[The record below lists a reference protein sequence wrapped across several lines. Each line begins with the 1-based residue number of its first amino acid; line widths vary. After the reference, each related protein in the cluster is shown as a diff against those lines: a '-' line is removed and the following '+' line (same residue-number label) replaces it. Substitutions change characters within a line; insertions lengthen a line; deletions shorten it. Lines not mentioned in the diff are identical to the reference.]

1 MNYISR
7 KNGLDIFISPISATR
22 YWRIIIDNGSFY
34 LRSLVYKNIW
44 PYRKVMESDILKSDL
59 PFSGI
64 YSIKKGVTDTV
75 IKSGSLVKGNVYIW
89 GYIQEHIN
97 GYRSEFAYPSSIDSF
112 YCIYCKQEKD
122 IKEISIVLGGISYP
136 SNVLSFVC
144 SNKDCIDMKD
154 FTKNS
159 LYIKYS
165 AYEEFN
171 INDVY
176 KNILDEYAIN

>member
-112 YCIYCKQEKD
+112 YCIY
-122 IKEISIVLGGISYP
+122 
-136 SNVLSFVC
+136 
-144 SNKDCIDMKD
+144 MKD